1 MSAPSSIH
9 RALKTALDVVGM
21 ALMSPLGACCALERR
36 FAPASERVFNTC
48 AQTVALFPGL
58 PGMILRR
65 GFYRLALD
73 RCARDCFIGF
83 GVIFTHRAVVIE
95 KDVYV
100 GPYALIA
107 SSRLREGCLIGSR
120 ASILSGG
127 ALHSL
132 GPSGRW
138 LAADMTKMIQ
148 IEIGAGAWI
157 GEGAIVIADIGAGA
171 MAAAGS
177 VVATAVPARVVVAG
191 NPARMIRKLEP
202 PAAREESE
210 ARDAALASAR

>member
-1 MSAPSSIH
+1 MSALAVI
-9 RALKTALDVVGM
+9 RRGLKATFDVVGI
-21 ALMSPLGACCALERR
+21 ALMSPLSACCALERR
-36 FAPASERVFNTC
+36 VAPRSERVFNTC
-48 AQTVALFPGL
+48 AQAVALLPGL

-73 RCARDCFIGF
+73 SCARDCFIGF

-95 KDVYV
+95 QDVYI

-127 ALHSL
+127 GLHSL

-138 LAADMTKMIQ
+138 LAADMSKMVQ
-148 IEIGAGAWI
+148 IDIGAGAWI
-157 GEGAIVIADIGAGA
+157 GEGAIIIADLGPGA
-171 MAAAGS
+171 MAAAGA
-177 VVATAVPARVVVAG
+177 VITTPVPARVLAAG

-202 PAAREESE
+202 PLAREESE
-210 ARDAALASAR
+210 ARDAALASVR

>member
-1 MSAPSSIH
+1 MSAGAFVH
-9 RALKTALDVVGM
+9 RALKVTLDAVAM
-21 ALMSPLGACCALERR
+21 ALMSPLSGCCALERR
-36 FAPASERVFNTC
+36 FAPLSERIFNTC

-65 GFYRLALD
+65 GFYRVALD

-83 GVIFTHRAVVIE
+83 GVIFTHRAVTVE
-95 KDVYV
+95 PHVYV

-138 LAADMTKMIQ
+138 MPSDMSKMVQ

-157 GEGAIVIADIGAGA
+157 GEGAIIIADLGRGA

-177 VVATAVPARVVVAG
+177 VVSAAVPAGVVVAG
-191 NPARMIRKLEP
+191 NPARMIRKLDP
-202 PAAREESE
+202 PTARVESE
-210 ARDAALASAR
+210 ARDAALASVR

>member
-1 MSAPSSIH
+1 MSMSAFVH
-9 RALKTALDVVGM
+9 RALKVTLDAVGM
-21 ALMSPLGACCALERR
+21 ALMSPLSACCALERR
-36 FAPASERVFNTC
+36 FAPESERVFNTC

-73 RCARDCFIGF
+73 GCARDCFIGF
-83 GVIFTHRAVVIE
+83 GVIFTHRAVVVE
-95 KDVYV
+95 PHVYI

-120 ASILSGG
+120 VSVVSGG

-138 LAADMTKMIQ
+138 LPSDMTKMVQ

-157 GEGAIVIADIGAGA
+157 GEAAVVIADIGPGA

-177 VVATAVPARVVVAG
+177 VVGTAVPAGVLVGG
-191 NPARMIRKLEP
+191 NPARMIRRLEP
-202 PAAREESE
+202 PVERAESE
-210 ARDAALASAR
+210 GRHAALASIR

>member
-1 MSAPSSIH
+1 MSPAALIH
-9 RALKTALDVVGM
+9 RLFKVTFDAVGI
-21 ALMSPLGACCALERR
+21 ALMSPLSGLCALERR
-36 FAPASERVFNTC
+36 FAPSSERVFNTC

-65 GFYRLALD
+65 GFYRVALD

-83 GVIFTHRAVVIE
+83 GVLFTHRAVVVE
-95 KDVYV
+95 PHVYI

-127 ALHSL
+127 GLHSL
-132 GPSGRW
+132 SPSGRW
-138 LAADMTKMIQ
+138 LPADMTKMVQ

-157 GEGAIVIADIGAGA
+157 GEGAIVIADIGSGA

-177 VVATAVPARVVVAG
+177 VVGAAVPAGVLVGG
-191 NPARMIRKLEP
+191 NPARMIRRLEP
-202 PAAREESE
+202 PVARVESE
-210 ARDAALASAR
+210 ARDAALASVR

>member
-1 MSAPSSIH
+1 MSARAFVH
-9 RALKTALDVVGM
+9 RALKATFDVVGM
-21 ALMSPLGACCALERR
+21 TLMSPLSACCALEGRM
-36 FAPASERVFNTC
+36 APSSERMFNTC
-48 AQTVALFPGL
+48 AQAVALLPGL

-73 RCARDCFIGF
+73 SCARDCFIGF
-83 GVIFTHRAVVIE
+83 GAIFTHRAVVIE

-120 ASILSGG
+120 VSIVSGG
-127 ALHSL
+127 ALHSF

-138 LAADMTKMIQ
+138 LPSDMTKMVQ
-148 IEIGAGAWI
+148 IEIGAGAWV
-157 GEGAIVIADIGAGA
+157 GEGAIVIANMGPGA
-171 MAAAGS
+171 MAAAGA
-177 VVATAVPARVVVAG
+177 VVAAPVPAGIVVGG

-202 PAAREESE
+202 PTAGDESE
-210 ARDAALASAR
+210 ARDAALASVR

>member
-1 MSAPSSIH
+1 MSGRAVIH
-9 RALKTALDVVGM
+9 RALKATFDVVGM
-21 ALMSPLGACCALERR
+21 ALMSPLSVSCALERR
-36 FAPASERVFNTC
+36 FAPRSERVFNTC
-48 AQTVALFPGL
+48 AQTVALLPGL

-73 RCARDCFIGF
+73 SCARDCFIGF

-127 ALHSL
+127 GLHSL
-132 GPSGRW
+132 GPTGRW
-138 LAADMTKMIQ
+138 LPADMSKMVQ
-148 IEIGAGAWI
+148 TEIGAGAWI
-157 GEGAIVIADIGAGA
+157 GEGAIIIANIGPGA

-177 VVATAVPARVVVAG
+177 VVAAPVPARIVVAG

-202 PAAREESE
+202 PVAREESE
-210 ARDAALASAR
+210 ARDAAFAAVP

>member
-1 MSAPSSIH
+1 MRAAAVIH
-9 RALKTALDVVGM
+9 RALKVALDAVGVV
-21 ALMSPLGACCALERR
+21 LMSPLSGCCALERR
-36 FAPASERVFNTC
+36 FAPASERIFNTC

-95 KDVYV
+95 SDVYI

-120 ASILSGG
+120 VSIVSGG

-138 LAADMTKMIQ
+138 LPADMTKMVQ
-148 IEIGAGAWI
+148 IEIGAGAWV
-157 GEGAIVIADIGAGA
+157 GEAAIIIADVGAGA

-177 VVATAVPARVVVAG
+177 VVGTAVPAGVLVGG
-191 NPARMIRKLEP
+191 NPARMIRRLDP
-202 PAAREESE
+202 PVARVESE
-210 ARDAALASAR
+210 ARDAALASVR

>member
-1 MSAPSSIH
+1 MRTAAVIH
-9 RALKTALDVVGM
+9 RALKVALDAVGV
-21 ALMSPLGACCALERR
+21 ALMSPLSGCCALERR
-36 FAPASERVFNTC
+36 FAPASERIFNTC

-95 KDVYV
+95 PDVYI

-120 ASILSGG
+120 VSIVSGG

-138 LAADMTKMIQ
+138 LPSDMTKMVQ
-148 IEIGAGAWI
+148 IEIGAGAWV
-157 GEGAIVIADIGAGA
+157 GEAAIIIADVGPGA

-177 VVATAVPARVVVAG
+177 VVGTAVPAGVLVGG
-191 NPARMIRKLEP
+191 NPARMIRRVDP
-202 PAAREESE
+202 PVARVGSE
-210 ARDAALASAR
+210 GAGGAPGYAS

>member
-1 MSAPSSIH
+1 MSALALVR
-9 RALKTALDVVGM
+9 RALKATFDVVGI

-36 FAPASERVFNTC
+36 VAPRSERVFNTC
-48 AQTVALFPGL
+48 AQTVALLPGL

-73 RCARDCFIGF
+73 SCARDCFIGF

-95 KDVYV
+95 TDVYV

-127 ALHSL
+127 GLHAL

-138 LAADMTKMIQ
+138 LPADMSKMVQ

-157 GEGAIVIADIGAGA
+157 GEGAIIIADLGPGA

-177 VVATAVPARVVVAG
+177 VVTTPVPARVLAAG

-202 PAAREESE
+202 PLAREESE
-210 ARDAALASAR
+210 ARDAALASVR